1 MLSFKLMTLMTMISF
16 YVYTGVIAKGYA
28 GGRKDNKEPPDSS
41 KLDEKNKFHP

>member
-28 GGRKDNKEPPDSS
+28 GGKKRQQSAAGQQ
-41 KLDEKNKFHP
+41 